1 MTVHGGIKRVAQV
14 RVALA
19 GIGNCSAGF
28 VQALEYYKNG
38 NTAGL
43 LHRKLGGYRIEDI
56 DVVAA
61 FDIDARK
68 VGKDLAEAIFAK
80 PNTAPKIM
88 ELPKTGVTV
97 QKGELLDGIDG
108 VIRESGQV
116 DVSTAEPVPI
126 VKELIETQADMLVC
140 LLPTG
145 AKKATEYY
153 AEEALKAEVSFING
167 TPQFIASDPQ
177 WGKKYKTAGLPVV
190 GDDLQSQMGGT
201 IFHKGVLEMLA
212 KRGIRVENTYQLDL
226 AGGLEGLNTMDIDRM
241 QFKRKLKSETIRRVL
256 PYRAG
261 VETGTSDYFDIL
273 ENKRVGY
280 FWIEATGFLGRPII
294 CDITLKTEDAANG
307 AGTLVDVVRATKVA
321 LNRVV
326 SGPLISVSA
335 AFFKHVPVYTSSEE
349 AIRWFE
355 EFIAGNR
362 DL

>member
-1 MTVHGGIKRVAQV
+1 MARV

-28 VQALEYYKNG
+28 IQALEYYKNG
-38 NTAGL
+38 NTVGL
-43 LHRKLGGYRIEDI
+43 LHRKLGGFRIDDI

-61 FDIDARK
+61 FDVDAQK
-68 VGKDLAEAIFAK
+68 VGKDMAAAIFSK
-80 PNTAPKIM
+80 PNTAPMII
-88 ELPKTGVTV
+88 EVPKTGVTV

-116 DVSTAEPVPI
+116 VVSDAEPVHI

-153 AEEALKAEVSFING
+153 AEHALKAEVAFING
-167 TPQFIASDPQ
+167 TPQFIASDPH
-177 WGKKYKTAGLPVV
+177 WGKKFKKAGLPVV

-226 AGGLEGLNTMDIDRM
+226 AGGLEGLNTTDIDRM
-241 QFKRKLKSETIRRVL
+241 RFKRKVKSETISRVL
-256 PYRAG
+256 PYSGTG

-273 ENKRVGY
+273 ENRRIGY
-280 FWIEATGFLGRPII
+280 FWIEATGFLGRPIL

-307 AGTLVDVVRATKVA
+307 AGSLVDVVRATKVA
-321 LNRVV
+321 LNRVI

-335 AFFKHVPVYTSSEE
+335 AFFKRVPVYTSSEE
-349 AIRWFE
+349 AIRWFQ